1 MSNNTVLLIRADAA
15 PRMGTG
21 HVMRCLA
28 LAQAALDEGLDVRML
43 CRANVGWLRERL
55 EKECIPLHV
64 LPDAPPA
71 AEDPKALLRQL
82 QQGGLPEAA
91 GTDTPAW
98 VVLDGYH
105 FDAACQKAVMDAGHR
120 LLVID
125 DYAHFP
131 AYQCHVL
138 LNQNPGAETL
148 GYGGSIGRRLLG
160 PKYALL
166 RREFAAARES
176 AVPRV
181 PPAQPENI
189 LVTLGGGDFS
199 DALEGIGAHMT
210 GAELAGRTIRVI
222 QGAMDAERVRAA
234 FAKCPA
240 RLEILPRVDDMAA
253 LLLDT
258 DLCITAGGSTCWEL
272 CCLGVP
278 FLTVEVAENQREI
291 CAWLEKNGI
300 APRVSTVAVRER
312 LSGGNTVPGPVVQ
325 GLVDGIGALRVVR
338 CMQNAQAASGPGPRA
353 RRMLPLG
360 AGQ

>member
-55 EKECIPLHV
+55 EKERIPLHV

-82 QQGGLPEAA
+82 RQGGVA
-91 GTDTPAW
+91 GQRR
-98 VVLDGYH
+98 LD
-105 FDAACQKAVMDAGHR
+105 
-120 LLVID
+120 ID
-125 DYAHFP
+125 DYAHLP

-148 GYGGSIGRRLLG
+148 EYGGSIGRRLLG

-199 DALEGIGAHMT
+199 DALGGIGAHMT
-210 GAELAGRTIRVI
+210 GSELAGRTIRVI
-222 QGAMDAERVRAA
+222 QGAMDAERVRTA

-300 APRVSTVAVRER
+300 APRVSAVAVRER
-312 LSGGNTVPGPVVQ
+312 LSGGNTAPDSVVQ

-338 CMQNAQAASGPGPRA
+338 CMQNAQAVSGSGPRA